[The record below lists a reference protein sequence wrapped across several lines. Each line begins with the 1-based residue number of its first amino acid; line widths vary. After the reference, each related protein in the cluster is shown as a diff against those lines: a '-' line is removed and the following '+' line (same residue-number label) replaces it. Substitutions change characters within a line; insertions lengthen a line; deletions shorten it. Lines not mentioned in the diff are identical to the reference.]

1 MVLVR
6 YYEIKYNDQ
15 RMIIH
20 AASMEKALEQFKALK
35 IEVKNFE
42 ISISDFG
49 EQRK

>member
-1 MVLVR
+1 MSKF
-6 YYEIKYNDQ
+6 EIKYNDK
-15 RMIIH
+15 RMVIE
-20 AASMEKALEQFKALK
+20 AETMEKAIEQFKALK